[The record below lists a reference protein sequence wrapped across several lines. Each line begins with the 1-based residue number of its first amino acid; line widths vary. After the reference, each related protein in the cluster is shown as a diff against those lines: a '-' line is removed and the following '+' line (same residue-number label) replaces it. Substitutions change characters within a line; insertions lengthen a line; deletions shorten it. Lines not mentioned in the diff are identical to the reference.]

1 MVLALCLVF
10 TACGNSAKPV
20 ETTTQPTVT
29 TTDDTQQ
36 TGGTTEGETT
46 EVTTEETTE
55 EETEAEAPM
64 EEPVELFLWINGDIY
79 ALAEEQN
86 LTVEWSVSERL
97 VAQNDALRVS
107 SKPNSTEIPMP

>member
-1 MVLALCLVF
+1 MKKTTVFVLVLALCLVF

-46 EVTTEETTE
+46 EVTTEETEGE
-55 EETEAEAPM
+55 EVAPT
-64 EEPVELFLWINGDIY
+64 PGPNGTPIC
-79 ALAEEQN
+79 
-86 LTVEWSVSERL
+86 
-97 VAQNDALRVS
+97 
-107 SKPNSTEIPMP
+107 